1 MKGQIE
7 TKTTL
12 DQNLTYTSLKTF
24 IQKNRCFFSNPL
36 FQLTPYL
43 EIDIYKKTHSRYHK
57 R

>member
-24 IQKNRCFFSNPL
+24 IRKKSLFFFEPTVSAYTL
-36 FQLTPYL
+36 F
-43 EIDIYKKTHSRYHK
+43 RN
-57 R
+57 

>member
-12 DQNLTYTSLKTF
+12 DQNLTYTSLF
-24 IQKNRCFFSNPL
+24 FFSNPL

-43 EIDIYKKTHSRYHK
+43 EIDIYKKNTFKIPQEVK
-57 R
+57 RG